1 MIHYIYTQSA
11 MRQTGLIANEEGF
24 SGYYPALDTLRFLA
38 VFGSFL
44 HHSHLIRFIH
54 GHTFFFVLAAFI
66 LTLLAQK
73 EYAKT
78 KQFSFFKFTMRRLL
92 RIVPL
97 YFLLLFVG
105 FVCVP
110 LFFDRAATLPD
121 VIPYLTFTANYIQE
135 PHVFLLAVL
144 WAVSVQ
150 EQFYVFTGLCFRYL
164 FKQLHWIALAMIL
177 TSVGYKYAS
186 FLNGRSIYF
195 ETLNHFSS
203 FGIGILLA
211 IGLQNQWF
219 EKLKQL
225 PTFIIL
231 IFYGGFIMFFIKITP
246 LYQFAWF
253 NAIDNLLVSL
263 MFSFVII
270 TNTMISPIV
279 FVACKIRFLDYL
291 GKISYGLYC
300 YQGLVITFGTLF
312 ILPKLPVDFRWMIP
326 LIQFCILIFVS
337 HFSYKYFESPFLKLK
352 DRFRSSTINSK

>member
-11 MRQTGLIANEEGF
+11 MKQTGLIANEEGF

-150 EQFYVFTGLCFRYL
+150 EQFYVFIGICFRFFYRL
-164 FKQLHWIALAMIL
+164 LPWIAVAMICV
-177 TSVGYKYAS
+177 SVGYKYVS
-186 FLNGRSIYF
+186 FLDRRSIYF

-203 FGIGILLA
+203 FGVGILLA
-211 IGLQNQWF
+211 IGVGEGWF
-219 EKLKQL
+219 EKVKKVPRLSIV
-225 PTFIIL
+225 F
-231 IFYGGFIMFFIKITP
+231 FYALLVAFFSQISH
-246 LYQFAWF
+246 LYAFAWF
-253 NAIDNLLVSL
+253 NALDNVIVSL
-263 MFSFVII
+263 LFSVVIL
-270 TNTMISPIV
+270 TNTVTPPIV
-279 FVACKIRFLDYL
+279 FFAGKSSLLDYF

-300 YQGLVITFGTLF
+300 YQGVIITFGLHV
-312 ILPKLPVDFRWMIP
+312 ILPILPAGLHDFLP
-326 LIQFCILIFVS
+326 LLHFLLLLAVAHVSYQF
-337 HFSYKYFESPFLKLK
+337 FEKPFLNLK
-352 DRFRSSTINSK
+352 SRFRSEVTN